1 MENITFLKTGKRIYD
16 TLLNSDIV
24 KDATINFIK
33 RGRNGRNIVANC
45 LYIVVELK
53 NNENYKTIYDLIQ
66 KILEENKS
74 YNISKS
80 IINGLFL
87 NNIRDMSFYDIRAV
101 ETFEIEITRKWIPQ
115 SSKEVVEIRDKI
127 EKSALIFIIDDEV
140 PYLIHIDTQIK
151 EVYITINF
159 TDIKNINNYLFDLD
173 KKFSLIGLETLN
185 VETNHGKYLTIS
197 DITENIRNNLRYI
210 KMELAY

>member
-1 MENITFLKTGKRIYD
+1 M
-16 TLLNSDIV
+16 
-24 KDATINFIK
+24 
-33 RGRNGRNIVANC
+33 
-45 LYIVVELK
+45 
-53 NNENYKTIYDLIQ
+53 
-66 KILEENKS
+66 
-74 YNISKS
+74 
-80 IINGLFL
+80 FL
-87 NNIRDMSFYDIRAV
+87 NNIRDMSFYANRVA
-101 ETFEIEITRKWIPQ
+101 ETFEIEITRKWIQQ

-159 TDIKNINNYLFDLD
+159 TDIKNIDNYLFDLD

-197 DITENIRNNLRYI
+197 DITENLRNNLRYI
-210 KMELAY
+210 KMELAYQPYHHLNYIANIRRTVY